1 MSDSES
7 TVINSLDVRSVA
19 PRNRFEMIMG
29 RYDDLDRGETL
40 LLVVDHDPKC
50 MYYTLKAD
58 YSDEAFA
65 FALGGVGVVLVM
77 YWVYVGWDVWQVK
90 ITKRTG

>member
-7 TVINSLDVRSVA
+7 KVINSLDVRSVA
-19 PRNRFEMIMG
+19 PRNRFDMIMG
-29 RYDDLDRGETL
+29 RYDDLDPGETL

-58 YSDEAFA
+58 YSDEAFV
-65 FALGGVGVVLVM
+65 FDYLEEGPE
-77 YWVYVGWDVWQVK
+77 VWKVE

>member
-65 FALGGVGVVLVM
+65 FDYLEEGP
-77 YWVYVGWDVWQVK
+77 DVWQVE